1 MMPIS
6 SNSKNFAVYF
16 LVLSAVAAP
25 TFVILAPDAMDES
38 NLGLAL
44 RVTARLAFVIYIIV
58 FVTRPL
64 RQIVPMPLTLALF
77 RNRRYIGISFAAV
90 MTMHLALI
98 SWLLLY
104 VVDEGRS
111 LTSLTPGIVTY
122 MLITL
127 MLVTSFDAPA
137 RALGSK
143 YWRRLHKTGLYWI
156 GAIFA
161 ATLVPDVIDY
171 PTDPVY
177 LTIGALMILAVM
189 IRVTAFVKRKDQSTA
204 AMDSAR

>member
-1 MMPIS
+1 MPIS
-6 SNSKNFAVYF
+6 SNSKNLAVFF
-16 LVLSAVAAP
+16 LALSGVAVP

-44 RVTARLAFVIYIIV
+44 RVTARLAFVIYILV

-64 RQIVPMPLTLALF
+64 RQVMPTPLTNALF
-77 RNRRYIGISFAAV
+77 RNRRYVGISFAAV

-122 MLITL
+122 MLISL

-137 RALGSK
+137 RVLGPK
-143 YWRRLHKTGLYWI
+143 NWRRLHKAGLYWI
-156 GAIFA
+156 GTIFA
-161 ATLVPDVIDY
+161 ITLVPDIIDY
-171 PTDPVY
+171 PSDPVY
-177 LTIGALMILAVM
+177 LAIGALMILAVI
-189 IRVTAFVKRKDQSTA
+189 IRVAAFVKRKDQSTA
-204 AMDSAR
+204 AMDSAK